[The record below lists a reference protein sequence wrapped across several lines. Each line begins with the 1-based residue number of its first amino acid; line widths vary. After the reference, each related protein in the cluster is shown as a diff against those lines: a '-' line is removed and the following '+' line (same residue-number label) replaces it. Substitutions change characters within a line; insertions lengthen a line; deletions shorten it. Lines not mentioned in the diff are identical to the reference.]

1 MLVSTNAVFLEEDYM
16 NDQKSLENVILE
28 EIREQSIP
36 NPNITEHEEYP
47 PTPDPVG
54 TPMPCR
60 SGRISRLPVRFSLLG
75 ESYEAIP
82 EEQEQDPCNYDEA
95 INDKDLEQ

>member
-16 NDQKSLENVILE
+16 SDRKSLEKVILE
-28 EIREQSIP
+28 EIQEQSIP
-36 NPNITEHEEYP
+36 NPNITEHEENQL
-47 PTPDPVG
+47 TPDPVS
-54 TPMPCR
+54 TPVPR
-60 SGRISRLPVRFSLLG
+60 HSGRISRPPVRFSLLG

-95 INDKDLEQ
+95 ITDKE